1 MTESRRGRSMADTYG
16 RRLTILTALGVGVL
30 LCACSSPSATGV
42 LKGTATPCVR
52 PSTYTSSH
60 AWEIKVTLRQGPT
73 VISTRR
79 VLDTQATGD
88 PVTDQIFSFTE
99 PAGTYSISGP
109 TPKQQPVVIT
119 AGTTSTV
126 ALTAGC
132 K

>member
-1 MTESRRGRSMADTYG
+1 MTERRRRRSIVDAYG
-16 RRLTILTALGVGVL
+16 RRLTILTALAVSAL
-30 LCACSSPSATGV
+30 FCACSSSGTGV
-42 LKGTATPCVR
+42 LKGTASPCTR
-52 PSTYTSSH
+52 PTTYTSSH
-60 AWEIKVTLRQGPT
+60 AWEITVTLHQGSA

-109 TPKQQPVVIT
+109 TPKEQPVVIT

-126 ALTAGC
+126 ELTAGC